1 MKKFIKQILRES
13 IEPKVEPKVEYKIE
27 HLDSYDG
34 QHNYE
39 LGLYINGNVMGVV
52 QYVLYDGELTVSHIE
67 VREGFRRK
75 SYGSAMMKY
84 LKQKYQ
90 GEYKYVPSMKT
101 TDGAEFKH
109 KEVKDLYSL

>member
-1 MKKFIKQILRES
+1 MKNFIKQILRES
-13 IEPKVEPKVEYKIE
+13 IEPKIEYKIE

-39 LGLYINGNVMGVV
+39 LGLYINDDVMGIV

-75 SYGSAMMKY
+75 SYGSAMMQY

-109 KEVKDLYSL
+109 KEVKDLNSL

>member
-1 MKKFIKQILRES
+1 
-13 IEPKVEPKVEYKIE
+13 
-27 HLDSYDG
+27 
-34 QHNYE
+34 
-39 LGLYINGNVMGVV
+39 
-52 QYVLYDGELTVSHIE
+52 
-67 VREGFRRK
+67 
-75 SYGSAMMKY
+75 MMKY